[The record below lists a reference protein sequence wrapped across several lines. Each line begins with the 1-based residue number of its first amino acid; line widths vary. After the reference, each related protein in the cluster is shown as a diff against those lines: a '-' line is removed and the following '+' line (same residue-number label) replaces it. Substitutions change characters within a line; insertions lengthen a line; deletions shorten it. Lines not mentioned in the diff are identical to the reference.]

1 MSFFLCT
8 HKSLWVEG
16 CCVGQQAQSFHS
28 FSTNLCAPSSCFPS
42 SPSLVFYPFFL
53 SLKTRVQRTNIPW
66 LVSGMPDSASGHWSP
81 LPILLGATAGK
92 QPPIQLSELQRH
104 FKVSL
109 LEEREWCRPGTCL
122 LGFFCFP
129 ICQWVEDGW
138 GGGVSMCLSFAG

>member
-1 MSFFLCT
+1 M
-8 HKSLWVEG
+8 WVSRPRAFIPFPLTS
-16 CCVGQQAQSFHS
+16 VRPHPASPP
-28 FSTNLCAPSSCFPS
+28 LLPWCFI
-42 SPSLVFYPFFL
+42 LFFL

-104 FKVSL
+104 FKVSP